1 MNNKTW
7 ITGYRPAGVP
17 YVEQFKNLLLSRT
30 KSCNKMVELLHLQ
43 LLRKGLA
50 GGNVHRFYHPTLKQN
65 LYFYS
70 HYWIKSPDPSPYNY
84 YSKTA
89 LGLNQYF
96 VGQSPYR
103 HYQGNLKDG
112 IYHDKCEILA
122 GQSMDR
128 FKNFANLSVNG
139 YIEYRY
145 ADDDSHDNIGYSFA
159 PWYIVDNS
167 GNMVFMSAPNSFVEN
182 RKFSL
187 IYKVTR
193 EAPSKVN
200 STDEIMFNCTYYT
213 KVYKQTSSHFAIDTG
228 ETSSFTINR
237 YIMDGSSV
245 LGIDSKGEGSIFI
258 KSDSPTPQSRLQNY
272 INGCMSIKQ
281 IYSYGDITIK
291 RDGNHAYPDKHISY
305 WNHADVVT
313 SGGYDLQ
320 VSFTDANSSL
330 SYTLYPVGIS
340 GEYIIF
346 NDGRLGKFITKNLLG
361 EDTLKMSLTE
371 TFYSSNN
378 MPTRGSF
385 RWYKEWATHYYLWV
399 HEDKHVPGWVFPIAA
414 IAILIATVFTGG
426 AAAVSAGAA
435 MGAASGVAVNAVMM
449 LTYASFMF
457 MGLGLIATA
466 SAMLGGGKGA
476 LRAGKI
482 FGGISS
488 ILGIASAITSV
499 WNSFSSQIAS
509 NASKLSASAAASNS
523 GLSQTASLYTTT
535 GSANA
540 SAVGS
545 NLATSSTLPGGFSMV
560 SSNSGTFIISSSG
573 LATNVSTGATMGI
586 TGSNTIFSGMSS
598 VNVFTSNI
606 TISSITG
613 GNMLYSPVTAN
624 ALMPSVFTGSGIS
637 NNQFSNILSKFQDL
651 YKAFRDTRDIFKSPN
666 RYADDEMPDNDDEP
680 KINFIPMNTE
690 LIKRKNYSISEDYD
704 LGLEKGTL
712 MYLPSVREKIKLIE
726 RTQNG

>member
-30 KSCNKMVELLHLQ
+30 KSCNKMLELLHLQ
-43 LLRKGLA
+43 LIRKGLA
-50 GGNVHRFYHPTLKQN
+50 GGNFYRFYHPTLKQN
-65 LYFYS
+65 LYFNS

-84 YSKTA
+84 HSRTA

-96 VGQSPYR
+96 VGQSPYK

-112 IYHDKCEILA
+112 IYHDDCEIWA
-122 GQSMDR
+122 GMSMDR
-128 FKNFANLSVNG
+128 FKNFTNLSVNG
-139 YIEYRY
+139 YSTYRY
-145 ADDDSHDNIGYSFA
+145 RDDDGEETGYSFNM
-159 PWYIVDNS
+159 WYIVDNN
-167 GNMVFMSAPNSFVEN
+167 GNMVFMSAPKSFVEN

-193 EAPSKVN
+193 NRQEGVRFSE
-200 STDEIMFNCTYYT
+200 STIRFDWTYYT
-213 KVYKQTSSHFAIDTG
+213 KVYEQIMVNGRQVIRDTG
-228 ETSSFTINR
+228 ETSSFTIKR
-237 YIMDGSSV
+237 LTYIPSSSDDVDGSYKQNVSGHMQQDYISAHMSV
-245 LGIDSKGEGSIFI
+245 
-258 KSDSPTPQSRLQNY
+258 
-272 INGCMSIKQ
+272 KQ
-281 IYSYGDITIK
+281 IYSYGGLETGLGSDHTKYIE
-291 RDGNHAYPDKHISY
+291 Y

-346 NDGRLGKFITKNLLG
+346 NDGRLGKFNSSFYTANEFG
-361 EDTLKMSLTE
+361 MSLTE

-385 RWYKEWATHYYLWV
+385 RWYKEWASHYYLYV
-399 HEDKHVPGWVFPIAA
+399 NEDKGVPGWVFPIAA
-414 IAILIATVFTGG
+414 IVILIASIWTGG
-426 AAAVSAGAA
+426 AAAASAGAA
-435 MGAASGVAVNAVMM
+435 MGAASATAVNAVVM

-466 SAMLGGGKGA
+466 SAMLGLGGKGA

-499 WNSFSSQIAS
+499 WNSFSSQLAS

-545 NLATSSTLPGGFSMV
+545 NLATSSALPGGFSMV

-573 LATNVSTGATMGI
+573 LATNVSTGATMAI

-651 YKAFRDTRDIFKSPN
+651 YKAYGDTRDIFKSPN
-666 RYADDEMPDNDDEP
+666 RYADDEMPSNEDNP

>member
-30 KSCNKMVELLHLQ
+30 KNCNKMLELLHLQ
-43 LLRKGLA
+43 LIRKGLA
-50 GGNVHRFYHPTLKQN
+50 GGNFYRFYHPTLKQN
-65 LYFYS
+65 LYFNS

-84 YSKTA
+84 HSGTA

-96 VGQSPYR
+96 VGQSPYK

-122 GQSMDR
+122 GKYMDK

-139 YIEYRY
+139 YITYRY
-145 ADDDSHDNIGYSFA
+145 RDDDGEQTGYSFA
-159 PWYIVDNS
+159 PWYLVDNS
-167 GNMVFMSAPNSFVEN
+167 GNMVFMSAPKSFIEN

-193 EAPSKVN
+193 SRAEGVRFSE
-200 STDEIMFNCTYYT
+200 STIRFDWTYYT
-213 KVYKQTSSHFAIDTG
+213 KVYEQIMVNGRQVIRDTG
-228 ETSSFTINR
+228 ETSSFTIQR
-237 YIMDGSSV
+237 YKGRIDPYYEQNAYEHMQQDYISAHMSV
-245 LGIDSKGEGSIFI
+245 
-258 KSDSPTPQSRLQNY
+258 N
-272 INGCMSIKQ
+272 Q
-281 IYSYGDITIK
+281 IYSYGRLKTGLGSDHTK
-291 RDGNHAYPDKHISY
+291 YVKY

-361 EDTLKMSLTE
+361 EDTLRISLTE

-378 MPTRGSF
+378 MPVRGSF
-385 RWYKEWATHYYLWV
+385 RWYKEWASHYYLYV
-399 HEDKHVPGWVFPIAA
+399 NEDKGVPGWVFPIAA
-414 IAILIATVFTGG
+414 IVILIASIWTGG
-426 AAAVSAGAA
+426 AAAASAGAA
-435 MGAASGVAVNAVMM
+435 MGAASGAAVNAVVM

-499 WNSFSSQIAS
+499 WNSFSSQLAS
-509 NASKLSASAAASNS
+509 NASRLSASATASNS

-573 LATNVSTGATMGI
+573 LATNVSTGATMAI
-586 TGSNTIFSGMSS
+586 TGSNSIFSGMSS

-606 TISSITG
+606 TISSLSG

-651 YKAFRDTRDIFKSPN
+651 YKAYGDTRDIFKSPN

>member
-30 KSCNKMVELLHLQ
+30 KNCNKMLELLHLQ
-43 LLRKGLA
+43 LVRKGLA
-50 GGNVHRFYHPTLKQN
+50 GGSFYRFYHPTLKQN
-65 LYFYS
+65 LYFNS

-96 VGQSPYR
+96 VGQSPYK

-112 IYHDKCEILA
+112 IYHDDCEIWA
-122 GQSMDR
+122 GKSMDI
-128 FKNFANLSVNG
+128 FKNFTNLSVNG
-139 YIEYRY
+139 YSTYRY
-145 ADDDSHDNIGYSFA
+145 RDDDGERTGYSFNM
-159 PWYIVDNS
+159 WYIVDNS
-167 GNMVFMSAPNSFVEN
+167 GNMVFMSAPSSFVEN

-193 EAPSKVN
+193 SRQEGVRFSE
-200 STDEIMFNCTYYT
+200 STIRFDWTYYT
-213 KVYKQTSSHFAIDTG
+213 KVYEQIMVNGRQVIRDTG
-228 ETSSFTINR
+228 ETSSFTIQR
-237 YIMDGSSV
+237 Y
-245 LGIDSKGEGSIFI
+245 KGRVDQYYE
-258 KSDSPTPQSRLQNY
+258 QNAYEHMQQDY
-272 INGCMSIKQ
+272 ISAHMRVKQ
-281 IYSYGDITIK
+281 IYSYGILETGLGSDHTKYIE
-291 RDGNHAYPDKHISY
+291 Y
-305 WNHADVVT
+305 WTHADVVT

-346 NDGRLGKFITKNLLG
+346 NDGRLGKLNTGSIYTTDIFSI
-361 EDTLKMSLTE
+361 SLTE

-385 RWYKEWATHYYLWV
+385 RWYKEWASHYYLWV
-399 HEDKHVPGWVFPIAA
+399 NEKKHAPGFIAPLVA
-414 IAILIATVFTGG
+414 ISAVVASIFIGPAAAAGVQTTLASMSATVATIASTAAGIG
-426 AAAVSAGAA
+426 AVAGI
-435 MGAASGVAVNAVMM
+435 
-449 LTYASFMF
+449 
-457 MGLGLIATA
+457 MGLAFSVIGGINGHKGLA
-466 SAMLGGGKGA
+466 KF
-476 LRAGKI
+476 GKI
-482 FGGISS
+482 LGITGS
-488 ILGIASAITSV
+488 ILGVYSAVT
-499 WNSFSSQIAS
+499 QIWARLGATAIS
-509 NASKLSASAAASNS
+509 SASALSSSSVASAN
-523 GLSQTASLYTTT
+523 GLSQTASLYTAT

-545 NLATSSTLPGGFSMV
+545 NLVTSSTLPGGFSMV
-560 SSNSGTFIISSSG
+560 SGNSGTFIVSSSG
-573 LATNVSTGATMGI
+573 LATNVSTGSTMAI
-586 TGSNTIFSGMSS
+586 TGSNSLFGGMGS

-606 TISSITG
+606 TISSLSG

-651 YKAFRDTRDIFKSPN
+651 YKAYGDTRDIFKSPN
-666 RYADDEMPDNDDEP
+666 RYADDEMPSNEDEP
-680 KINFIPMNTE
+680 KINFIPMNSE